1 MADINIV
8 LGGSRKKK
16 KPQVDNTLQPISQA
30 AQARIQ
36 TDKIRTGTSTMQG
49 ANGFAQGYNGYKVQI
64 PSAGY
69 DKINPIISD
78 ITAKTKQYKMPEFD
92 KNKSV
97 LSNDWFNTAL
107 KRIQVHNRMKMD
119 MKRRDALNSLLTGL
133 IRSRDNVYDTTA
145 RVGARM
151 RGQDLRHQ
159 LGLDQLKEQQRYH
172 DIMNQYYGGQLNAK
186 LRDQD
191 MRYDLGKDQLK
202 EQQRYHDI
210 MNQYYGG
217 QLNAKLRDQ
226 DMRYDLG
233 KDQLKE
239 QQRYH
244 DILNTYYG
252 NQINAQLRGQ
262 DIKENIATMRALQG
276 AENQDDLMAQI
287 KRMKSVKPD
296 NFKTLLPDNVAEN
309 IDSDGLEKAYKYFVQ
324 TGKLPQFRKV
334 ENSFLPGYSYEPVFG
349 ESPAQQ
355 QGTVEANDN
364 QATKPIGFD
373 PHTGRKLLGKK
384 VIDGKVYFLTENGT
398 WEVE

>member
-49 ANGFAQGYNGYKVQI
+49 ANGFAQGYNGYKAQI

-191 MRYDLGKDQLK
+191 MRYDLGQDQLN
-202 EQQRYHDI
+202 EQ
-210 MNQYYGG
+210 
-217 QLNAKLRDQ
+217 K
-226 DMRYDLG
+226 
-233 KDQLKE
+233 
-239 QQRYH
+239 RYH

-355 QGTVEANDN
+355 QGAVEANDN

-384 VIDGKVYFLTENGT
+384 VMDGKVYFLTENGT